1 MDGRGASGPGED
13 ASRSVARM
21 GTWGSGA
28 FENDAAADLVADL
41 AEGGLDLAALRRDT
55 EAPGQLDAGTASEVL
70 ALVELAAAGLEGR
83 PSPVDGVDVRSFAA
97 SLGDDERRWLH
108 EQGVRATAGP
118 EQSELFGLWDE
129 ADELEQWLV
138 PALGAVEVVDPDREP
153 VVVQDAGDLH
163 DGGVT
168 GTAARPDS
176 AGSTEDAPPAP
187 LAAEHRDVIEP
198 SPQTAPPAAAAPSR
212 AVGRDGSDGGPSR
225 AVVWWSLAAVA
236 LVVAV
241 VVLVVVGG
249 RS

>member
-1 MDGRGASGPGED
+1 
-13 ASRSVARM
+13 M

-55 EAPGQLDAGTASEVL
+55 ETPGQLDAGTASELL

-83 PSPVDGVDVRSFAA
+83 PSPVEGVDVRAFAA
-97 SLGDDERRWLH
+97 SLGDDDRRWLH
-108 EQGVRATAGP
+108 EQGVRATSGP
-118 EQSELFGLWDE
+118 EGSELFGLWDE

-138 PALGAVEVVDPDREP
+138 PALEAVEVVDPDRAP
-153 VVVQDAGDLH
+153 VVSQDGDALP
-163 DGGVT
+163 DGGRT
-168 GTAARPDS
+168 GTEGWPDAAG
-176 AGSTEDAPPAP
+176 ATGDAPPAP
-187 LAAEHRDVIEP
+187 LAAEHRDAAE
-198 SPQTAPPAAAAPSR
+198 SPGTTSPVASAPQGGA
-212 AVGRDGSDGGPSR
+212 GRSGTGGGPSR
-225 AVVWWSLAAVA
+225 AVLWWSLAGVA